1 MILSSDLVFVKDKTS
16 NKGKKKPTLDYDIIK
31 TNVNSE
37 VVKEDEEGYDK
48 NAEEDE
54 ELED

>member
-37 VVKEDEEGYDK
+37 VVKEDEEVYDK
-48 NAEEDE
+48 DAEEDE

>member
-1 MILSSDLVFVKDKTS
+1 MILSSDLVFVKGKTI

-31 TNVNSE
+31 KNVNSE

-48 NAEEDE
+48 DVEEDE